1 MFRSEELI
9 QWILQFGRW
18 NVQEFVAKSRDMKD
32 VLNYL
37 RAEWVLEMVMV
48 MPFVTLDLVRFE
60 KITGVPPV
68 DREGLRDVPKMA

>member
-1 MFRSEELI
+1 MFRDEQLI

-37 RAEWVLEMVMV
+37 RAEWVLEMAKV

-60 KITGVPPV
+60 KIKGIPFVL
-68 DREGLRDVPKMA
+68 GKG